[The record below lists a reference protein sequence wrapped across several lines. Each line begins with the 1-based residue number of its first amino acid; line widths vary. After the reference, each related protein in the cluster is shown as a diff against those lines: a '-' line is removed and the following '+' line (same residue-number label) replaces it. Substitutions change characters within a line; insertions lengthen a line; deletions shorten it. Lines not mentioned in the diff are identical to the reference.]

1 MYRTLAL
8 LQSILAVD
16 LNIDSI
22 ALYFSPVDESILPS
36 QCMSASRK
44 ALHHLECADQ
54 ADRKAEDRRQR
65 MAQKLIDEEEAA
77 KKKAARQ
84 VEARAKKK
92 AKKAKQRGIKQPKAN
107 AKAASSDSEQV

>member
-1 MYRTLAL
+1 MVAFFL
-8 LQSILAVD
+8 L
-16 LNIDSI
+16 
-22 ALYFSPVDESILPS
+22 
-36 QCMSASRK
+36 SARLLSHK
-44 ALHHLECADQ
+44 TSHHLEYADQ
-54 ADRKAEDRRQR
+54 AERKAEELRQR

>member
-36 QCMSASRK
+36 QCMSAFPQS
-44 ALHHLECADQ
+44 
-54 ADRKAEDRRQR
+54 
-65 MAQKLIDEEEAA
+65 I
-77 KKKAARQ
+77 
-84 VEARAKKK
+84 
-92 AKKAKQRGIKQPKAN
+92 
-107 AKAASSDSEQV
+107 ASPGVC